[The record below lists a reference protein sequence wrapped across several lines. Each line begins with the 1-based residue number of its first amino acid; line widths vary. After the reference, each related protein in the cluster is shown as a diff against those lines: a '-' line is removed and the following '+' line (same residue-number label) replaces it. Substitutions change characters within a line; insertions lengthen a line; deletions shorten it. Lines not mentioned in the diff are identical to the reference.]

1 METVVNFRDLGGLKT
16 ASGQT
21 VKSKRILRS
30 GQLVGVSEDD
40 RSTLEKDYQL
50 KKIIDFRSEDEIKRE
65 PDDVLEGT
73 TYHHIDIMAGIHTM
87 NASLESMLVSSKE
100 DTVDQAMKKIYE
112 EMITNDT
119 AQRGYNTFITELSLQ
134 ERGSTLFH
142 CFAGKDRTGVGAL
155 LFLSILGV
163 DKQQILG
170 DYLKTNQQRKKANE
184 ALIKAMSASFTNP
197 AQAAILEKLLSVNQG
212 YLDHAFEIITE
223 KYRGLN
229 CYITDVLQI
238 SQNEQKALRE
248 NYLTE

>member
-40 RSTLEKDYQL
+40 RRTLEKDYQL

-163 DKQQILG
+163 NKQQILG

-197 AQAAILEKLLSVNQG
+197 AQAAILETLLSVDQV
-212 YLDHAFEIITE
+212 YLDHSFEIINE
-223 KYRGLN
+223 KYGSLSY
-229 CYITDVLQI
+229 YITNILQI
-238 SQNEQKALRE
+238 SLNEQKALRE